1 MRFKK
6 DFFGGACTESW
17 DNILGNGRELAL
29 IILGSS
35 GVVLLPNLLVVVTNS
50 RCPLAED
57 ADGKGGGRLSAH
69 SWRSQRSLLSHLPHW
84 STREESPG
92 SSVGQLR
99 FNPTVRHVVINEHK
113 DVTFNCSIK
122 VPQELLRPDAPGI
135 SLWKDGRE
143 LHVLDRIASSHFE
156 IPDEEEVAMTSTF
169 R

>member
-1 MRFKK
+1 MLPLF
-6 DFFGGACTESW
+6 
-17 DNILGNGRELAL
+17 
-29 IILGSS
+29 ILGST
-35 GVVLLPNLLVVVTNS
+35 GVILLRGLPDLLVVVTNL
-50 RCPLAED
+50 RCSLAED
-57 ADGKGGGRLSAH
+57 ADGEGGVRPYLLAH
-69 SWRSQRSLLSHLPHW
+69 SRHSQRSLLW
-84 STREESPG
+84 STREEPPG

-99 FNPTVRHVVINEHK
+99 FNPTVPRVVINEHK
-113 DVTFNCSIK
+113 DVTFNCSIR

>member
-1 MRFKK
+1 M
-6 DFFGGACTESW
+6 
-17 DNILGNGRELAL
+17 
-29 IILGSS
+29 
-35 GVVLLPNLLVVVTNS
+35 LVVVTNLRHS
-50 RCPLAED
+50 LAED
-57 ADGKGGGRLSAH
+57 ADGEGDVRLYLSAH
-69 SWRSQRSLLSHLPHW
+69 SRHSQRSLLSHW
-84 STREESPG
+84 STREEPPG

-156 IPDEEEVAMTSTF
+156 ILDEEEVAMTSTF

>member
-1 MRFKK
+1 M
-6 DFFGGACTESW
+6 
-17 DNILGNGRELAL
+17 
-29 IILGSS
+29 
-35 GVVLLPNLLVVVTNS
+35 VVTNPRHS
-50 RCPLAED
+50 LAED
-57 ADGKGGGRLSAH
+57 ADGEGDVRLYLSAH
-69 SWRSQRSLLSHLPHW
+69 SRRHSQRSLLSHW
-84 STREESPG
+84 STREEPPG

-156 IPDEEEVAMTSTF
+156 ILDEEEVAMTSTF